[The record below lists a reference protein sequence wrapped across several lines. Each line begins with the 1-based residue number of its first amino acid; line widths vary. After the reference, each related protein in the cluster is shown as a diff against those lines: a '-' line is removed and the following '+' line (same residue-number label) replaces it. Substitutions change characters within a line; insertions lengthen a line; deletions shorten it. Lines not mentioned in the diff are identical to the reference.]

1 NSHQTRMLYVSLPQ
15 SNREWRGR
23 RGMDG
28 SILDHLLSKKGLEK
42 PVKEFLSQSWPSG
55 KFWVSG
61 EQFYHVS
68 LASSNLAENSSQKKR
83 ACCTT
88 QAGNGFHRHSLGSW

>member
-1 NSHQTRMLYVSLPQ
+1 
-15 SNREWRGR
+15 
-23 RGMDG
+23 MDG